1 MTESDKPSGEGRP
14 TNAKRETKAERET
27 LPAPVA
33 GDLLPVLP
41 LRDIVVFPHMIVP
54 LFVGREKRVRAL
66 EAVMNDDK
74 HILLVAQN
82 NAAQDDPS
90 QDDIYRVG
98 TVSTILQL
106 LKLPDGTVKVLVEG
120 GRRAAIAGFKETET
134 YFEAFVEPLPDRDG
148 DAKELEA
155 LGRTVIGQFE
165 QYIKLNKKIAP
176 EVLVSLNQIEEPS
189 KLADTVAA
197 HLNLKIAE
205 KQELLETPRVSER
218 LERVFGHMESEIG
231 VMQVEKRIRNRV
243 KRQMEKTQR
252 EYYLNEQLK
261 AIQKE
266 LGEGEDGKD
275 ETAELEAKIKKTR
288 FSKEAREKAMAELK
302 KLKTMSPMS
311 AEATVVR
318 NYLDWMLSI
327 PWKKRSK
334 VKNDVVEAEKV
345 LNDDHYGMDKVK
357 ERILEYLAV
366 QSRSTKMRGPILCL
380 VGPPGVGKTS
390 LGKSI
395 AKATGRSFVR
405 MSLGGVRDEAEIRG
419 HRRTYIGSMPGK
431 VIQGMKKAKTSNPLF
446 LFDEID
452 KLGAD
457 WRGDPSSALL
467 EVLDPEQNATFND
480 HYLEVDYDLSDVMFV
495 TTANSLRMPGPLM
508 DRMEIIRIPGY
519 TEDEKVEIAKRHLI
533 AKQSEA
539 HSLKPDEW
547 SLSEDALRDLI
558 RYYTREAGVRN
569 LEREIA
575 NLARKAVKE
584 IVTKKTKK
592 VAITRKNVEKY
603 AGIRKFHYGETES
616 EDMVGVVT
624 GLAWTEVGGEILTIE
639 SVMLPGKGATKITGK
654 LGDVMQESVSAA
666 LSYVRSRSISFGIKP
681 TLFEKRDIHVHVPE
695 GATPKDGPSAG
706 IAMATSMVSVLT
718 GIPVRRDVAMTGEI
732 TLRGRVLPI
741 GGLKEKLLAALR
753 AGITTVFI
761 PRENE
766 KDLADIPET
775 VKKNLKIVPV
785 AHVDEV
791 IAQALARKPEPIEW
805 VEPPETP
812 VAPAGDATTP
822 ASLPH

>member
-1 MTESDKPSGEGRP
+1 MSQSDKSEPG
-14 TNAKRETKAERET
+14 
-27 LPAPVA
+27 PAPEKAAQAA
-33 GDLLPVLP
+33 GELLPVLP

-54 LFVGREKRVRAL
+54 LFVGREKSVRAL
-66 EAVMNDDK
+66 EAVMKEDK
-74 HILLVAQN
+74 QILLVAQK

-90 QDDIYRVG
+90 ADDIYRIG

-120 GRRAAIAGFKETET
+120 GKRAKITAFKETEH
-134 YFEAFVEPLPDRDG
+134 YFEAFVEPMPDRESE
-148 DAKELEA
+148 AKELDA
-155 LGRTVIGQFE
+155 LGRTVVSQFE

-176 EVLVSLNQIEEPS
+176 EVLVSLNQIDDPS
-189 KLADTVAA
+189 KLADSIAQ
-197 HLNLKIAE
+197 HLNLKIPE
-205 KQELLETPRVSER
+205 KQELLETPRVGER

-231 VMQVEKRIRNRV
+231 VLQVEKRIRNRV

-275 ETAELEAKIKKTR
+275 ETAELEARIKKTKL
-288 FSKEAREKAMAELK
+288 SKEAREKALGELK
-302 KLKTMSPMS
+302 KLRTMSPMS

-318 NYLDWMLSI
+318 NYLDWILSI

-334 VKNDVVEAEKV
+334 VKNDVNEAEKV
-345 LNDDHYGMDKVK
+345 LNADHFGLDKVK

-366 QSRSTKMRGPILCL
+366 QSRSQKVRGPILCL

-395 AKATGRSFVR
+395 AKATGRNFVR
-405 MSLGGVRDEAEIRG
+405 MSLGGVRDEAEVRG

-446 LFDEID
+446 LLDEID

-467 EVLDPEQNATFND
+467 EVLDPEQNSTFAD

-495 TTANSLRMPGPLM
+495 TTANSLRMPQPLL
-508 DRMEIIRIPGY
+508 DRMEIIRIAGY
-519 TEDEKVEIAKRHLI
+519 TEDEKVGI
-533 AKQSEA
+533 AKQHLVQKQAEA
-539 HSLKPDEW
+539 HSLKAGEW
-547 SLSEDALRDLI
+547 SVTDEALRHLI
-558 RYYTREAGVRN
+558 RYYTREVGVRN
-569 LEREIA
+569 LERELA
-575 NLARKAVKE
+575 GLARKAVKE
-584 IVTKKTKK
+584 IVTTKTKK
-592 VAITRKNVEKY
+592 VAVTGKNLEKY
-603 AGIRKFHYGETES
+603 AGVRKFRYGEAEP
-616 EDMVGVVT
+616 EDMVGAVT

-639 SVMLPGKGATKITGK
+639 SVLLPGKGAVKHTGK

-666 LSYVRSRSISFGIKP
+666 LSYVRSRSITFGIKP
-681 TLFEKRDIHVHVPE
+681 TIFEKRDIHVHVPE

-706 IAMATSMVSVLT
+706 IAMATSIVSVMT

-761 PRENE
+761 PKENE
-766 KDLADIPET
+766 KDLADIPDN
-775 VKKNLKIVPV
+775 VKKELKIIPV
-785 AHVDEV
+785 SHVDEV
-791 IAQALARKPEPIEW
+791 IAQALVRKPEPIEW
-805 VEPPETP
+805 VEPEEAPVKPPE
-812 VAPAGDATTP
+812 AAA